1 MKNKEPKLLNAGEK
15 LRDLRNKRN
24 ESVHKVAKAV
34 HISGNYLSEIERGLK
49 EPSDVVLDSLADYYE
64 CDKAELF
71 SLYGRIPPEETNLL
85 LKNPPFRKILT
96 QLSLDDRLTDDE
108 KDKLSTE
115 FHKLYTSFIKGKE

>member
-1 MKNKEPKLLNAGEK
+1 M
-15 LRDLRNKRN
+15 RNKRN